1 MLVFSTCATW
11 SMHVE
16 ALVEYCNTV
25 HKLALIRLVFFKWR
39 VHFVSLLV
47 LFVDCFSR

>member
-1 MLVFSTCATW
+1 M
-11 SMHVE
+11 
-16 ALVEYCNTV
+16 EYFNGTQAI
-25 HKLALIRLVFFKWR
+25 ALIRLVFFKWR